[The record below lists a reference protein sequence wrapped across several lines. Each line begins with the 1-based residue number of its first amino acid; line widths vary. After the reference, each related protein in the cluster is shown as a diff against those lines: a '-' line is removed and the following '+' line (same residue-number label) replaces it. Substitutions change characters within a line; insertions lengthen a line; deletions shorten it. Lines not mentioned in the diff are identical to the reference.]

1 MHNVFNNFF
10 YLLILLISIIS
21 CTNNS
26 YEKEN
31 NEHFSFQGNTLFGE
45 EYKSSEFL
53 GKPMIINFWFPSC
66 PPCTV
71 ELESL
76 EKSYQEYKDS
86 IEFLGIMQ
94 LGLDNEND
102 GKKFLSK
109 KNISFKSISDYDN
122 LTTKFDV
129 KYFPTTIFLDS
140 NHNVVDTWIG
150 IIDENDITLKLS
162 DLELI
167 K

>member
-1 MHNVFNNFF
+1 
-10 YLLILLISIIS
+10 
-21 CTNNS
+21 
-26 YEKEN
+26 
-31 NEHFSFQGNTLFGE
+31 
-45 EYKSSEFL
+45 
-53 GKPMIINFWFPSC
+53 
-66 PPCTV
+66 
-71 ELESL
+71 
-76 EKSYQEYKDS
+76 
-86 IEFLGIMQ
+86 MQ
-94 LGLDNEND
+94 LGLDNEDD